1 MYNFGK
7 YKTTFEI
14 ILGGNTMNGLIVVL
28 SGPSGAGKGT
38 VYNEIAKKRNNVRK
52 EISVTTREKRNG
64 EVDGKDYLFV
74 SKETF
79 LKWKKQE
86 KFIESVEYDGQY
98 YGTLKVNLN
107 DLKDFD
113 IFFDKDVRGAL
124 KIKECYP
131 EAILIYIM
139 PKDVDTLI
147 KRRGDRGK
155 NRHELSKGE
164 VEIAKHMEWL
174 VINDDIDIAVL
185 TIEGILNCVRNN
197 RMSNKE
203 NIQFLSDFY

>member
-1 MYNFGK
+1 
-7 YKTTFEI
+7 
-14 ILGGNTMNGLIVVL
+14 MNGLIVVL

-64 EVDGKDYLFV
+64 EVCGKDYLFV

-79 LKWKKQE
+79 LNWKEQE
-86 KFIESVEYDGQY
+86 RFIESVEYDGQY
-98 YGTLKVNLN
+98 YGTLKVDLN
-107 DLKDFD
+107 DLNNFD

-147 KRRGDRGK
+147 KRRGD
-155 NRHELSKGE
+155 
-164 VEIAKHMEWL
+164 
-174 VINDDIDIAVL
+174 DDIDIAVS